1 MTLAGNEHPVSISA
15 GDRLQ
20 AVGPR
25 LYRLLR
31 ERIVRGEL
39 VPGTRLSEVDVA
51 AAYQVSRQPVR
62 EAFIKLSEEALVEI
76 RPQRGTYVSQIN
88 VSAVMAARFV
98 REAVEADIVRLHAS
112 QKDGELVSQLRELIA
127 LQTKTVEDDDP
138 HAFIRLDE
146 DFHRAMASAAGHGPS
161 WDILQPLKTQMDR
174 VRHLSAKRFPLRK
187 LLAQHVT
194 VVEAI
199 ANGNVAGADRAM
211 RAHLRQLL
219 DDLPAVIAAVPT
231 YFDQSEAIEDVHKGQ
246 DA

>member
-1 MTLAGNEHPVSISA
+1 MRQGSKFISIQAGE
-15 GDRLQ
+15 RTQ

-88 VSAVMAARFV
+88 VSAVMSARFV
-98 REAVEADIVRLHAS
+98 REAVEADIVRLHALR
-112 QKDGELVSQLRELIA
+112 KDPALVRLLRELIGE
-127 LQTKTVEDDDP
+127 QTKVAEADDS
-138 HAFIRLDE
+138 HAFMRLDE
-146 DFHRAMASAAGHGPS
+146 EFHRAMASASGHGPS

-174 VRHLSAKRFPLRK
+174 VRYLSARQLPLRQ
-187 LLAQHVT
+187 LLAQHVAI
-194 VVEAI
+194 VDAVE
-199 ANGNVAGADRAM
+199 GGDSAGADSAM
-211 RAHLRQLL
+211 RTHLRQIL
-219 DDLPAVIAAVPT
+219 DDLPAVISAVPD
-231 YFDQSEAIEDVHKGQ
+231 YFDQQEAIEDAKERFS
-246 DA
+246 